1 MSKGEMNVQVK
12 EARFAHPREAGMNV
26 PLLTNNQL
34 LNSTRALNKAY
45 SLDQFKKETKPQ
57 IQK

>member
-1 MSKGEMNVQVK
+1 MSKGNMDVKVK

-34 LNSTRALNKAY
+34 LKSTRALNRAY
-45 SLDQFKKETKPQ
+45 SLDQFKKDTKAADA
-57 IQK
+57 K

>member
-1 MSKGEMNVQVK
+1 MDVKVK

-34 LNSTRALNKAY
+34 LKSTRALNRAY
-45 SLDQFKKETKPQ
+45 SLDQFKKDTKAADA
-57 IQK
+57 K

>member
-1 MSKGEMNVQVK
+1 MSKRNMDVQVK

-34 LNSTRALNKAY
+34 LNSTRALNRAY
-45 SLDQFKKETKPQ
+45 SLDQFKKDTKAADA
-57 IQK
+57 K